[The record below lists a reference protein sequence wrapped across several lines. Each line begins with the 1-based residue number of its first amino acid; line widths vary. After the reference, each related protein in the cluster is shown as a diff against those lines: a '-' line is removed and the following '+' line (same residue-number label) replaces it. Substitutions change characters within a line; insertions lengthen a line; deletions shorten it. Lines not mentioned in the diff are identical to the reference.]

1 MQERD
6 RFIQAEL
13 KANSMIWYAK
23 SMWQLGL
30 ANSVHFSNSV
40 WQFYSAIEI
49 RQFSL
54 SFSNSVWLFSL
65 SLAFQFGISVWQFS
79 LAIQFGSFVW

>member
-23 SMWQLGL
+23 SIRPNQCGNEVWQIKFGL

-40 WQFYSAIEI
+40 WQF
-49 RQFSL
+49 
-54 SFSNSVWLFSL
+54 
-65 SLAFQFGISVWQFS
+65 S
-79 LAIQFGSFVW
+79 LAIQFGNSVW

>member
-30 ANSVHFSNSV
+30 ANQIWFDK
-40 WQFYSAIEI
+40 FC
-49 RQFSL
+49 SL
-54 SFSNSVWLFSL
+54 
-65 SLAFQFGISVWQFS
+65 GQFS
-79 LAIQFGSFVW
+79 LATQFGNSI